1 MSEDDLSKQPKVT
14 MFDFVNYTYSG
25 ILSVLSTLFGLSYP
39 LVIGCI
45 EKIDNKFGSTKLS
58 ERFMSETSFK
68 CFKISL
74 VINLIMAVLFPF
86 LMDGSV
92 HARIIIGA
100 QCIGAIILVSCA
112 LFLFSKIITYY
123 NITDLQ
129 REILDNYNSAVSKK
143 DKAKE
148 EKFFTQWIDLSGELL
163 KSADNVLVQS
173 VYEVLYDY
181 VIKVHANNK
190 GKVLAFDQYYYEGVS
205 RINGFLSKDESKPI
219 SVNNGNSILTSLILM
234 DSVVSE
240 TTYRYLWRNLRIQM
254 FYNKDEWIMEY
265 WKMASQKIG
274 LFMKPIHQYV
284 YDEEGKPYT
293 QEQIEDYQKQREN
306 FMEFHIMLCAMLI
319 QEKKYR
325 LLELML
331 SFTQSEPPSYP
342 LVPSNL
348 SDIIDAFNRI
358 NHNSFVDPF
367 YYESR
372 YQMPNMHG
380 ITEGKIVGA
389 ANCYLA
395 LLAYRIYVIR
405 WNYGYESVLNTG
417 ALPNNLSELNTLK
430 DNLDV
435 FKRWLE
441 RIKDNK
447 DLLNVVGFTSFDKEI
462 EEKVQIYKNAE
473 LLQPDQLASRMQEE
487 IFNKMEE
494 LKKTLPFSEK
504 KVNSEKEE
512 LTSNIKR
519 TMVPYDDLLERRF
532 SQDKCY
538 NLNSSVTMPFPNTA
552 FVDNPD
558 VGHAGIAG
566 CMSSYMLHNFHHM
579 FASSF
584 FIEHNTTD
592 YRLSSEDLFQAID
605 KLNLN
610 EEHYIIA
617 FGLYIDYYIGLIQ
630 DLKKETDHKYSY
642 KGIKILSLDCSTE
655 VFSQMVYVM
664 RFEDRPFLDFHE
676 PTAEEQ
682 QKLCL
687 EKMNDLYGLWLSLE
701 KISDHPELLEEPI
714 KTKLGDKANQH
725 SLFTAIWGPKLFF
738 KPDKYPIVSIKIKYR
753 LTNEGEYDNVNKV
766 TPFIPTK
773 EASVNQEND

>member
-1 MSEDDLSKQPKVT
+1 

-45 EKIDNKFGSTKLS
+45 EKIDDKFGSTKLS
-58 ERFMSETSFK
+58 ERFMSEISFK
-68 CFKISL
+68 CFKTSL
-74 VINLIMAVLFPF
+74 VVNLVMAVLFPF

-100 QCIGAIILVSCA
+100 QCVGAIILVSCA

-129 REILDNYNSAVSKK
+129 REILGNYNSAVSKK

-148 EKFFTQWIDLSGELL
+148 EKFFTQWVDLSGELL
-163 KSADNVLVQS
+163 KSADNELVQS
-173 VYEVLYDY
+173 VYRVLSNY
-181 VIKVHANNK
+181 VARVHTENK
-190 GKVLAFDQYYYEGVS
+190 GKALVFDQYYYEGVS
-205 RINGFLSKDESKPI
+205 RINEFLSKGESKPI

-274 LFMKPIHQYV
+274 LFMKPIHQYI
-284 YDEEGKPYT
+284 YDEDGKPYT
-293 QEQIEDYQKQREN
+293 QEQIEDNQKQREN
-306 FMEFHIMLCAMLI
+306 FMEFHIMLCSMLI

-342 LVPSNL
+342 LVPSSL
-348 SDIIDAFNRI
+348 SDIIDTFNKI
-358 NHNSFVDPF
+358 NHNSFIDPC

-417 ALPNNLSELNTLK
+417 ALPNTLSKLNALK

-441 RIKDNK
+441 RIKDNN
-447 DLLNVVGFTSFDKEI
+447 DLLNVVRFTSFDKEI
-462 EEKVQIYKNAE
+462 EEKALIYDKAN
-473 LLQPDQLASRMQEE
+473 LLRPDQLVSRMQTE
-487 IFNKMEE
+487 ILDKMEQ
-494 LKKTLPFSEK
+494 LRTTLPLSEEK
-504 KVNSEKEE
+504 IDSEEHE
-512 LTSNIKR
+512 LTGNIIKA
-519 TMVPYDDLLERRF
+519 MAPYGDLLGRRF

-552 FVDNPD
+552 FLNNPD

-566 CMSSYMLHNFHHM
+566 CMSSYMLHNFLHM
-579 FASSF
+579 SASSF
-584 FIEHNTTD
+584 FAEHSQTD
-592 YRLSSEDLFQAID
+592 YNLSSEDLFQAID

-610 EEHYIIA
+610 EQHYIIA
-617 FGLYIDYYIGLIQ
+617 FGLYFDYYIGTIK

-642 KGIKILSLDCSTE
+642 KGIQILSLDCSTE
-655 VFSQMVYVM
+655 FFSQMVYVM

-682 QKLCL
+682 KKLCL

-701 KISDHPELLEEPI
+701 KISEHPELLEEPI
-714 KTKLGDKANQH
+714 KTKLGDKANQF

-738 KPDKYPIVSIKIKYR
+738 KPDEYPMVSIKIKYR
-753 LTNEGEYDNVNKV
+753 LTNEGEYDNVDKV

-773 EASVNQEND
+773 EVSVNQEND